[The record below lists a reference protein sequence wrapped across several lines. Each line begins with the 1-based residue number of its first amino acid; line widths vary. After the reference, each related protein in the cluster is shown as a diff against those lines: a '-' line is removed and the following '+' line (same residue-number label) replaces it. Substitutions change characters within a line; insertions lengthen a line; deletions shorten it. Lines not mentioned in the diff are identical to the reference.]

1 LLKQELGLQERK
13 SRATRDKICRA
24 VTDCL
29 VKLGYADTS
38 INRVVEQAGVS
49 KGALQ
54 HHYPT
59 KEDLMA
65 STVMWL
71 LPNAS
76 LERTQKVVRSKSG
89 RMSSRELMYQW
100 QKIVNTD
107 EYRALLEILINMRTH
122 KRLKARVGPKLKAWH
137 ENNSLIASSS
147 YRSASGNEEDVEILL
162 YLHGCVIRGLLIF
175 EDYSDDQELVS
186 KIIQRW
192 IGMISPLLLPYEPE
206 RN

>member
-1 LLKQELGLQERK
+1 MGVQELK
-13 SRATRDKICRA
+13 SQAMRDKICRA

-29 VKLGYADTS
+29 VELGYADTS

-54 HHYPT
+54 HHFRT

-65 STVMWL
+65 ATVTWL

-76 LERTQKVVRSKSG
+76 LERIQKIVRSKSG

-100 QKIVNTD
+100 KKIVHTD
-107 EYRALLEILINMRTH
+107 EYRALLEILTNLRTH
-122 KRLKARVGPKLKAWH
+122 KRLKARVGPKLKALY

-147 YRSASGNEEDVEILL
+147 YQSATGNKEDIEILIA
-162 YLHGCVIRGLLIF
+162 LHGCVIRGLLIF
-175 EDYSDDQELVS
+175 EEYIDDPEFIS
-186 KIIQRW
+186 KIIQSW
-192 IGMISPLLLPYEPE
+192 IDMVSPLLLPNEAE
-206 RN
+206 SA